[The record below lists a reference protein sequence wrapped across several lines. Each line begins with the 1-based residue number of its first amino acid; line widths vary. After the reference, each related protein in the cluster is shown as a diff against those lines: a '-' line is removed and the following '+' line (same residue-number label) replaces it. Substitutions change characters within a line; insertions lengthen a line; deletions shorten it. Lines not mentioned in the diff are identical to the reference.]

1 MQPRNYVIWGT
12 VNQGFQQFAPLFPLS
27 PCQIFCEGFSPF
39 FRIYSEIK
47 DMVIF
52 AGLLTGTVPYGKS
65 ELALIFFLVTD
76 YVLIVTLFSG

>member
-1 MQPRNYVIWGT
+1 MSDFLR
-12 VNQGFQQFAPLFPLS
+12 
-27 PCQIFCEGFSPF
+27 GFSPF

-76 YVLIVTLFSG
+76 YVLLYI